1 MIELL
6 GITDVSSKNLNL
18 QYSVTLIAYI
28 VMTGVGVFVL
38 RDI

>member
-18 QYSVTLIAYI
+18 QYCVTLIAYI

-38 RDI
+38 